1 MTVGLWS
8 NNLTSL
14 IYTMETM
21 IIFPSL
27 VKMSV

>member
-8 NNLTSL
+8 NNLTPL